1 MTLPLAT
8 PFPLEKSP
16 FYSRV
21 SSLLTGSPT
30 KNYYAIAFNPGY
42 PLQASELNELQELF
56 FINSTLNARYP
67 VEWTISGTSG
77 VPFWQGLIPYNPS
90 YVTIT
95 DLVLN
100 NNRFTGDISISS
112 GWYLWT
118 EFESKLSYWI
128 YLENDVNG
136 SFDIPINSQSYVGFT
151 VKDEIISCCSSSTC
165 TEEQDSELRD
175 NSSGFPGSY
184 LTCGAS
190 RLKAT
195 ITEQVDF
202 RDSIPTTADPDGTY
216 WSLLFKIVTD
226 NNTISAYY
234 INNNDNIIFTKIALT
249 EADS

>member
-1 MTLPLAT
+1 MTLPLST
-8 PFPLEKSP
+8 PFPLEKTP
-16 FYSRV
+16 FNSRV
-21 SSLLTGSPT
+21 SSLLNSSPT

-56 FINSTLNARYP
+56 SINSTLNARYP
-67 VEWTISGTSG
+67 VEWTISGTSA

-90 YVTIT
+90 FVDIT
-95 DLVLN
+95 NVVLN

-118 EFESKLSYWI
+118 EFDSKLSYWI
-128 YLENDVNG
+128 FLENSVTG
-136 SFDIPINSQSYVGFT
+136 EFDISINSQSYVGFT
-151 VKDEIISCCSSSTC
+151 VKDEIITCCSSTTC
-165 TEEQDSELRD
+165 SDSQDAEIRD

-195 ITEQVDF
+195 ITEEIDF
-202 RDSIPTTADPDGTY
+202 RDSIPTNADPDGKY
-216 WSLLFKIVTD
+216 WSLLFKIMTD
-226 NNTISAYY
+226 DNTISADY
-234 INNNDNIIFTKIALT
+234 INNNDNFIFTKIAVT